1 MNYYKLYKKLRLD
14 ELGISSDEEAE
25 ELEFELELRFEEF
38 TPKDRK
44 TWLDQNAYLEHFSRT
59 GTVTSAARRAG
70 VTVYKAQRWK
80 YDNVLGFTRRLEV
93 ATLVFKDRLKQ
104 KVLLRASDPK
114 APATLLIELLRA
126 YIPEEFSRN
135 GHKCDTSKADEL
147 LRRFREDA
155 RRELEAGHPTLRK
168 IAEGA
173 TNAPPSDDREPSHS
187 NLSPTPGDP
196 HNSNLSPT
204 GGEIQRGGALHTD
217 PHAHQPSPDASQ
229 VSQHEPTSPTRHSRV
244 GGNPQTVPFKPNW
257 AKPNPKRHPVV
268 RPTRRP
274 PSPRLPTPRHG
285 RVQSLPRWGRPTQH
299 QSLPRWGRDTERGF
313 LPRPA
318 TRATTTT
325 KKERKEKHLPR
336 SPLLT
341 RTTHLLRNTP
351 YPQTPQEVTKC
362 YTYSG
367 SPLPSAPPAP
377 SAVSPTPTPLYSL
390 PPKSQNVRK
399 CQVNI
404 QTPHSLHTLR
414 NTLYFLFSPRPLR

>member
-1 MNYYKLYKKLRLD
+1 MHYYKLYKKLRLD

-104 KVLLRASDPK
+104 KALLRASDPK

-173 TNAPPSDDREPSHS
+173 TNAPPSDDREPSYS
-187 NLSPTPGDP
+187 NLSPAGGDP
-196 HNSNLSPT
+196 HNVNLSPAAGDPHNVNLSPAAGDSHNT
-204 GGEIQRGGALHTD
+204 NLSPAAGETQRGG
-217 PHAHQPSPDASQ
+217 S
-229 VSQHEPTSPTRHSRV
+229 SRAQRREQLRQQRK
-244 GGNPQTVPFKPNW
+244 NEKKNTF
-257 AKPNPKRHPVV
+257 PVV
-268 RPTRRP
+268 R
-274 PSPRLPTPRHG
+274 
-285 RVQSLPRWGRPTQH
+285 
-299 QSLPRWGRDTERGF
+299 F
-313 LPRPA
+313 
-318 TRATTTT
+318 
-325 KKERKEKHLPR
+325 
-336 SPLLT
+336 
-341 RTTHLLRNTP
+341 
-351 YPQTPQEVTKC
+351 
-362 YTYSG
+362 
-367 SPLPSAPPAP
+367 
-377 SAVSPTPTPLYSL
+377 
-390 PPKSQNVRK
+390 
-399 CQVNI
+399 
-404 QTPHSLHTLR
+404 
-414 NTLYFLFSPRPLR
+414 

>member
-1 MNYYKLYKKLRLD
+1 MNYYKHYKRLRLD

-173 TNAPPSDDREPSHS
+173 TNAPPSDDREPSYS

-196 HNSNLSPT
+196 HNSNLSPA
-204 GGEIQRGGALHTD
+204 GGEIQRGSALHTD
-217 PHAHQPSPDASQ
+217 PHAHQPSPDASE

-244 GGNPQTVPFKPNW
+244 GTSPRTPIRGGNPQTVPSSPIGPSQTRNVPASPDTHEDVHHDDYPPF
-257 AKPNPKRHPVV
+257 NPAVEPSHTNLSPAAGDPRNTNLSPAARDSHNTNLSPAGGEIQRGGSSRAQRREQLRQQRKNEKKNTFPVV
-268 RPTRRP
+268 R
-274 PSPRLPTPRHG
+274 
-285 RVQSLPRWGRPTQH
+285 
-299 QSLPRWGRDTERGF
+299 F
-313 LPRPA
+313 
-318 TRATTTT
+318 
-325 KKERKEKHLPR
+325 
-336 SPLLT
+336 
-341 RTTHLLRNTP
+341 
-351 YPQTPQEVTKC
+351 
-362 YTYSG
+362 
-367 SPLPSAPPAP
+367 
-377 SAVSPTPTPLYSL
+377 
-390 PPKSQNVRK
+390 
-399 CQVNI
+399 
-404 QTPHSLHTLR
+404 
-414 NTLYFLFSPRPLR
+414 

>member
-1 MNYYKLYKKLRLD
+1 MNYYKLYKRLRLD

-147 LRRFREDA
+147 LPPLPRGRPPRTGGRPPNPPQNRR
-155 RRELEAGHPTLRK
+155 RRYQRTAQRRPR
-168 IAEGA
+168 AF
-173 TNAPPSDDREPSHS
+173 NS

-196 HNSNLSPT
+196 HNSNLSPA

-217 PHAHQPSPDASQ
+217 PHAHQPSPDASE

-244 GGNPQTVPFKPNW
+244 GTGIHKRSLQAQLGQAKPQTSPRRPTHTKAPITTTTHPSHGRPTHLSPAAGDPHNTNLSPAGGEIQRGGSSRAQRREQLRQQRKQEKKNTF
-257 AKPNPKRHPVV
+257 PVV
-268 RPTRRP
+268 R
-274 PSPRLPTPRHG
+274 
-285 RVQSLPRWGRPTQH
+285 
-299 QSLPRWGRDTERGF
+299 F
-313 LPRPA
+313 
-318 TRATTTT
+318 
-325 KKERKEKHLPR
+325 
-336 SPLLT
+336 
-341 RTTHLLRNTP
+341 
-351 YPQTPQEVTKC
+351 
-362 YTYSG
+362 
-367 SPLPSAPPAP
+367 
-377 SAVSPTPTPLYSL
+377 
-390 PPKSQNVRK
+390 
-399 CQVNI
+399 
-404 QTPHSLHTLR
+404 
-414 NTLYFLFSPRPLR
+414 